1 MEEGIDGEV
10 ENREGE
16 IKKFFME
23 SYLPEDAG
31 SLFSYTRIAPVV
43 CVCVFVFYVRRITCS
58 RPVS

>member
-1 MEEGIDGEV
+1 VEEGIDGEV

-31 SLFSYTRIAPVV
+31 SLFSYTRIAPVS
-43 CVCVFVFYVRRITCS
+43 TM
-58 RPVS
+58 